1 MNHEV
6 EKMDV
11 PGLAAFLETAPATGE
26 VGRLAL
32 VVAEALRLIDTG
44 MSAIRLMQ
52 SEIAGHIAADMPL
65 VRTIEKLSLSE
76 GDTVLVTLDDS
87 VSAHV
92 RDMIVQQLRTA
103 LTRDAYVPNVV
114 VKDRRVQLEVISGG
128 RGDDTA
134 G

>member
-6 EKMDV
+6 EKMDL
-11 PGLAAFLETAPATGE
+11 PGLAAFLETVPATGE

-52 SEIAGHIAADMPL
+52 GEVAGHIAADMPL
-65 VRTIEKLSLSE
+65 VRTIEKLSLSP
-76 GDTVLVTLDDS
+76 GDTVLVTLDET
-87 VSAHV
+87 VSPNV
-92 RDMIVQQLRTA
+92 RDMIAQQLRTA
-103 LTRDAYVPNVV
+103 LTRDGYVPNVV
-114 VKDRRVQLEVISGG
+114 VKDRRVQLEVISGE

>member
-11 PGLAAFLETAPATGE
+11 LGLAAFLETAPATGE

-65 VRTIEKLSLSE
+65 VRAIEKLSLSE